1 MKAIRV
7 DLEELVRRVKWVEK
21 HADYLLIAQH
31 VVVVVEETSRAKTD
45 DVKKLE
51 KTIDALLHGSLR
63 DFLPIDIQPKQI
75 VAVIHAHRGVDP
87 MIIENTE
94 NQDEERHCLSH
105 S

>member
-1 MKAIRV
+1 
-7 DLEELVRRVKWVEK
+7 VEK

-31 VVVVVEETSRAKTD
+31 VIVVVEETSRAKTD

-51 KTIDALLHGSLR
+51 KTIEALLHGSLR

-87 MIIENTE
+87 MISRIRRTKTKKGIAYRIAKCGNSLKTVLKDYGV
-94 NQDEERHCLSH
+94 QP
-105 S
+105 